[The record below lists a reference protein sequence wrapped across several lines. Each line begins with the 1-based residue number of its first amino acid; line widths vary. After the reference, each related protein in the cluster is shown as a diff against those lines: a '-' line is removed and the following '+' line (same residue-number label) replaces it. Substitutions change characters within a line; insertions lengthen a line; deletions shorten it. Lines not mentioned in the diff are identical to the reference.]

1 MRRAASSPRWAWVV
15 LTLLCVGAVVAAVL
29 VVGPESAP
37 AAKSRT
43 VTAER
48 GVVQSTVS
56 GSGTIQ
62 ARQTD
67 VNFASAGRLTDVKVK
82 AGQHV
87 VEGQEL
93 ATTDPRSAELT
104 LEQAEA
110 QLRSAQAGLSSAE
123 AQQVSSSQSANSS
136 ASKGATGPSSQNQNQ
151 KQNQSSGGTPAAS
164 KQASIDQA
172 QAQVDSAEAAV
183 ENAQQGVSDTTL
195 TSPVSGTVASVN
207 AGVGDYV
214 SGGGS
219 SNASQ

>member
-1 MRRAASSPRWAWVV
+1 MRRATRSPRWTWVV
-15 LTLLCVGAVVAAVL
+15 LTLLCAGAVAGAVL

-151 KQNQSSGGTPAAS
+151 NQSQSQSQSSGGTTAAS

-172 QAQVDSAEAAV
+172 QALVDS
-183 ENAQQGVSDTTL
+183 
-195 TSPVSGTVASVN
+195 
-207 AGVGDYV
+207 
-214 SGGGS
+214 
-219 SNASQ
+219 